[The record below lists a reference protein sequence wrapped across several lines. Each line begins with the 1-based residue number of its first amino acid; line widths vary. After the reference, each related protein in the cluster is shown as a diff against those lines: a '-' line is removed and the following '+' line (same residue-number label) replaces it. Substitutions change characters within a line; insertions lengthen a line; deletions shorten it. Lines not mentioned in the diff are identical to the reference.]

1 MNNQRIKEIKK
12 RIADLKE
19 TLFYIDMID
28 RWTQQNEKEYQE
40 VCQEIKELELL
51 LAKAIVEE

>member
-12 RIADLKE
+12 RIEDLKE
-19 TLFYIDMID
+19 NLFYIDMID

-40 VCQEIKELELL
+40 VCQEIKELELP
-51 LAKAIVEE
+51 LAKAIVED